1 MVQLHGGNKMVYPS
15 LTTCTQLVTHE
26 RATARQARR
35 RATRRTQRGSAT
47 ANAGPARPRPVAVGT
62 YEGDRVITP
71 DPILALIWKIVNT
84 GNGSTKMT
92 LSVCYAGNWQST
104 VIKIDCS
111 MHW

>member
-1 MVQLHGGNKMVYPS
+1 M
-15 LTTCTQLVTHE
+15 
-26 RATARQARR
+26 
-35 RATRRTQRGSAT
+35 
-47 ANAGPARPRPVAVGT
+47 AVGP